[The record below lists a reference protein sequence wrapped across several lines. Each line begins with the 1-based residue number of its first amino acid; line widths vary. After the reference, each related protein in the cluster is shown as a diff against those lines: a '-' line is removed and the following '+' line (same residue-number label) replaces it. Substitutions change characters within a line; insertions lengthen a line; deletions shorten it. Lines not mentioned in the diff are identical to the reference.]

1 MSATQVKPGVEEVI
15 PGVIKIHLK
24 DIPWERFP
32 EPSGRTFPPNQ
43 IISAAPGILGVDQ
56 PPGFTA
62 DVHSHSTDMVY
73 LFTQGE
79 MSMPG
84 EGTYR
89 AGDIRI
95 VKAHTI
101 YGPETTGPDGVKF
114 ILLSIGNE
122 IATTWVDG
130 TSDHAYD
137 NPSTDADVKP
147 VKVIKPGIVE
157 VLPGIRKVHL
167 DHVPWEQF
175 PEPSG
180 RVFPP
185 EPIDIGRAGYSRRE

>member
-24 DIPWERFP
+24 DVPWEPFP
-32 EPSGRTFPPNQ
+32 ESSGRTFPPRLNHFRGARD
-43 IISAAPGILGVDQ
+43 SRGYQ

-101 YGPETTGPDGVKF
+101 YDPETTGPDGVS
-114 ILLSIGNE
+114 LSC
-122 IATTWVDG
+122 
-130 TSDHAYD
+130 
-137 NPSTDADVKP
+137 
-147 VKVIKPGIVE
+147 
-157 VLPGIRKVHL
+157 
-167 DHVPWEQF
+167 
-175 PEPSG
+175 
-180 RVFPP
+180 
-185 EPIDIGRAGYSRRE
+185 